1 MWLSRKSSPF
11 RRKRL
16 PLAVAMDTT
25 PLIDI
30 VFQQLIFF
38 MLTSSFVFQPGVK
51 IQLPKTVTTDIAQK
65 ENFIVTVAKGDRL
78 YVSSTVVTLQEL
90 RTRLVGL
97 AKSKQPLLI
106 RADRQASLGRVVE
119 VWDSCRALGISQVHI
134 ATHTNPAD
142 NLDETR

>member
-1 MWLSRKSSPF
+1 VWLKRRNSPF

-65 ENFIVTVAKGDRL
+65 ENLVVTVARGDRL
-78 YVSSTVVTLQEL
+78 YVGPTIVTLQEL
-90 RTRLVGL
+90 RGQLKKV
-97 AKSKQPLLI
+97 AKSGQPILI
-106 RADRQASLGRVVE
+106 RSDRKASLGRVVE

-134 ATHTNPAD
+134 ATNSMEAD
-142 NLDETR
+142 RLEETR

>member
-1 MWLSRKSSPF
+1 
-11 RRKRL
+11 
-16 PLAVAMDTT
+16 MDTT

-65 ENFIVTVAKGDRL
+65 ENLVVTVARGDRL
-78 YVSSTVVTLQEL
+78 YVGPTIVTLQEL
-90 RTRLVGL
+90 RGQLKKV
-97 AKSKQPLLI
+97 AKSGQPILI
-106 RADRQASLGRVVE
+106 RSDRKASLGRVVE

-134 ATHTNPAD
+134 ATNSMEAD
-142 NLDETR
+142 RLEETR